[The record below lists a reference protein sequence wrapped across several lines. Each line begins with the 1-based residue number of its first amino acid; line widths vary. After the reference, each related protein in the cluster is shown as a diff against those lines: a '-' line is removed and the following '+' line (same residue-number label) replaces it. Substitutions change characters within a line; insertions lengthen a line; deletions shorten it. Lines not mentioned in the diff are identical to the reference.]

1 VKGLKE
7 LYLNNNRLGPFFLR
21 CMMEALKL
29 DDYVRVMDLRDN
41 KFGKKMIKDETIDL
55 IGSLRRNE
63 SITNIDFRGNDCFD
77 K

>member
-1 VKGLKE
+1 
-7 LYLNNNRLGPFFLR
+7 
-21 CMMEALKL
+21 MMEALKL

-63 SITNIDFRGNDCFD
+63 SITNVDLRGNDCFD